1 MPKVTKTKKKTA
13 NRTATGQN
21 PDKAAPEKVEQ
32 KHDQPDIIRTQMS
45 GTHPAP
51 KPAPAKLPLNRE
63 KREQLIKWWRSQ
75 GWTYEQIT
83 SKFAAGVTEAEYEEC
98 KKQWEA

>member
-1 MPKVTKTKKKTA
+1 MPKATKTKKKTA

-21 PDKAAPEKVEQ
+21 PDKATPEKAEQ
-32 KHDQPDIIRTQMS
+32 KHAQPDKI
-45 GTHPAP
+45 
-51 KPAPAKLPLNRE
+51 PAPAKLPLNRE

-83 SKFAAGVTEAEYEEC
+83 SKFADGVTEAEYEGY

>member
-1 MPKVTKTKKKTA
+1 MPKATKTKKKTA

-21 PDKAAPEKVEQ
+21 PDKATPEKAEQ
-32 KHDQPDIIRTQMS
+32 KHDQPDKI
-45 GTHPAP
+45 PAP
-51 KPAPAKLPLNRE
+51 KPTPAKLPLNRE

-75 GWTYEQIT
+75 GWSYEQIT
-83 SKFAAGVTEAEYEEC
+83 AKFEAGVTEAEYEDC